1 MAVPSAFRKTEVVA
15 VQHVMKEREKPLT
28 GDGVEIRHLQQKIV
42 IRGSPYREP
51 LTAEIN
57 EVPHCNCIRIVQE
70 WSTRAHGPTRTTRGC
85 RTVPFAGSALRI

>member
-57 EVPHCNCIRIVQE
+57 
-70 WSTRAHGPTRTTRGC
+70 
-85 RTVPFAGSALRI
+85 